1 MQDTHEDPESPPIV
15 CLVQTADRRLLEV
28 LLDAIEDIDFNDS
41 VRSSIRR
48 LRNLEGAMCA
58 RSFRDDGEDILRD
71 RQSHRCA
78 QVSAIAKRRVR
89 NLFPLDMVGAL
100 VGSNG
105 CGRLLEEILEP
116 QNHQLQT
123 AFGMVERYTVGLR
136 CLFRTTY
143 RTPKRMK
150 VQAKKCR
157 KRRLQAFLG
166 RSCWITLMGG
176 WSTAE

>member
-1 MQDTHEDPESPPIV
+1 MH
-15 CLVQTADRRLLEV
+15 TADRRLLEV

-58 RSFRDDGEDILRD
+58 RSFRDDGEDIVGD
-71 RQSHRCA
+71 RQSDRRA
-78 QVSAIAKRRVR
+78 QVGAIAKRRVR
-89 NLFPLDMVGAL
+89 NLFPLDMIGAL

-123 AFGMVERYTVGLR
+123 ALGMVERSTVGLR
-136 CLFRTTY
+136 CLFRTKY
-143 RTPKRMK
+143 RMPKRMK

-166 RSCWITLMGG
+166 RSCGITWIEG
-176 WSTAE
+176 WLIAE